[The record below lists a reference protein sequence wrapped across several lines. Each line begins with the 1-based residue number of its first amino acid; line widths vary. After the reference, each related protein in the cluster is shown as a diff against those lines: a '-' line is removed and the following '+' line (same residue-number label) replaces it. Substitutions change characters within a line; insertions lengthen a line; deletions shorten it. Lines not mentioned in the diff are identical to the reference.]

1 MEYPMFVMDGYT
13 NAELP
18 GDVFRTNDHEH
29 GHEWFPM
36 IVGSNERRYAWM
48 DEGINTYINAFS
60 QERRYGSDPTQWPR
74 GMSNFFAFLGDW
86 YAANKAGID
95 NPLMNRPDH
104 FADQDVLGVEGYQK
118 PGAVLLALRDHV
130 VGAESMDRAMREYV
144 HRWAFKHPTPGDFF
158 RTVENV
164 AGKDLSWFWRS
175 FFYTTD
181 VLDIG
186 IDSVNTKPADD
197 GRLIASVQLQRHT
210 SVVFPVELRLAL
222 ADGSTKDI
230 TLPVDIWSRGMT
242 FTAEIPVSAEVKGA
256 RLWPDRSSIPDM
268 NPKNDTWGT
277 PPAGDP
283 PHPATVG
290 GLAPVFSAR

>member
-1 MEYPMFVMDGYT
+1 
-13 NAELP
+13 
-18 GDVFRTNDHEH
+18 
-29 GHEWFPM
+29 
-36 IVGSNERRYAWM
+36 
-48 DEGINTYINAFS
+48 
-60 QERRYGSDPTQWPR
+60 
-74 GMSNFFAFLGDW
+74 MSNFFAFLGDW

-164 AGKDLSWFWRS
+164 AGKDLSWFWKS

-186 IDSVNTKPADD
+186 IDSVSTKPADD
-197 GRLIASVQLQRHT
+197 GRLVASVQLQRHT

-290 GLAPVFSAR
+290 GLAPVISAR